1 MKPLNPQDVTWLMGT
16 KAEIENL
23 LQYEGD
29 ERILKLGHMDDVRG
43 TLAITANAANI
54 ENIKSLLRL
63 EKVPAAYVLIQ
74 GKLFGLITETVKEVI
89 AQ

>member
-1 MKPLNPQDVTWLMGT
+1 
-16 KAEIENL
+16 
-23 LQYEGD
+23 
-29 ERILKLGHMDDVRG
+29 MDDVRG